1 MGNDQSRLRIPSV
14 GRSAPARFRPVPYGP
29 AGPDIPESPA
39 RTPPFHPESCFAPPK
54 SFFPHSRSA
63 YRSRKAARPAADH
76 RHITGFC
83 LNFFH
88 LDTVFL
94 CIEFKFAESSVP
106 SLAKTRF
113 GYKDATASP
122 QGILRVP
129 RRPAAMSGQQTD
141 FLIARYGEAA
151 QQKFGWCSLALCPT
165 TVAGRS

>member
-1 MGNDQSRLRIPSV
+1 MTNRASVSRQSVDQLLRDSAQCLTALPVQISQNPQP
-14 GRSAPARFRPVPYGP
+14 GRRRSTQKAVSLHQNR
-29 AGPDIPESPA
+29 
-39 RTPPFHPESCFAPPK
+39 
-54 SFFPHSRSA
+54 FFPHSRGA

-94 CIEFKFAESSVP
+94 CIEFKFAETSVP

-129 RRPAAMSGQQTD
+129 RRPAAMPGQQTD